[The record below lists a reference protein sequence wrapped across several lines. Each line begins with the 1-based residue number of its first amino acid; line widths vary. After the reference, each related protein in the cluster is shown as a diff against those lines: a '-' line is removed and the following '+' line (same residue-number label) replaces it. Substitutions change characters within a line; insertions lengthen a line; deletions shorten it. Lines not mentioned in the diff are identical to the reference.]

1 MASKYVTSVS
11 KAKFIKT
18 MDFFGTQWA
27 KFLGGLIGS
36 TYGIMKRA
44 FTSAWGIAKSYDAMS
59 VATSRHMGLTYRDSI
74 SYTQTLISR
83 TRDLA
88 AAYGITAEKAAA
100 LQDSVAK
107 ATSRAIILS
116 NTQAE
121 SLVAVSKVLGEQTA
135 SEFQNKV
142 VTNLG
147 GSIAASMNV
156 AQDAYTRAS
165 RMGLSAVEYSN
176 KIAQNLNLV
185 NSLHFRSGVDGLARM
200 TALSERLGFNM
211 QSLSNVAEKFSN
223 LETALPSAASLQALG
238 GSFSVY
244 GADPL
249 SWMYASMGDAEQLT
263 RMVSDLVKGLS
274 TFNAKS
280 GIAELGVASKQY
292 LRAAATQL
300 GMSYEELANIAN
312 RQATEQF
319 ARSRVGNLFDNI
331 TNGDEEFKNYILNKV
346 QWNEKVQKFELT
358 TANGKTI
365 DIEKISQTR
374 EGIEALRQE
383 WKQSTMSDREA
394 FIDAAQRIT
403 SYQERL
409 EGINSMIGAMLAQKL
424 MPFLELAKTFLFNNI
439 QAITSVAAKGISL
452 LTNPSFWVA
461 TGKEIVAL
469 SLGGFASIVQNAVM
483 WLLGPIGK
491 GVQLLGWLLDAIGF
505 ATNTNW
511 AQTLGKWLDGRALGV
526 AMYKGVHSVLDAM
539 APTNEV
545 NAQIRNTASE
555 IASLANAAYE
565 DVNKAWEIASKQS
578 VEGYNATLRTILES
592 KKGERVYTKDAQ
604 LESIDN
610 RLASIAASSESQ
622 LAEQI
627 KANGEIGK
635 ASTSLGTLK
644 VEMPRDDNQSDGSAL
659 AAAISIAG
667 VGVPFYFGKRLIKN
681 KVRSLFASK
690 PSVKASPLPT
700 LTAVPQS
707 QVQIPPTP
715 IQSAPSGFFV
725 DKKSGLIMP
734 QSQVQI
740 PPTPTQSAS
749 SGFFVDKKSGLIMPQ
764 SQVQIP
770 PTPIQSASSGFFVD
784 KKSGL
789 IIPQSQVQIP
799 PTPIQSAPSGFF
811 VDKKSGL
818 IMPNSY
824 QVEQQRARVSS
835 KPFARPSGK
844 SVGQLRT
851 MVKMKAP
858 MARRGVAM
866 LGGLKGIGTGLG
878 LSLGGAAISMGTN
891 ALVEREI
898 INKYG
903 AAHYGGNILGKGLAG
918 AAMGSFFGPMGAA
931 IGGLAGAAMGAI
943 DLYHQKSQ
951 EEQADKQR
959 VSSVA
964 LARLGISQV
973 YTQATEGYVP
983 SSPYAAAFGSPQV
996 EAQATTGSQRYI
1008 SPTSSLSTMSPSRL
1022 ELSDININISG
1033 TIRLEGGNN
1042 SRGLD
1047 INSLM
1052 KDQAFVTQIKDLI
1065 KDSINKGMN
1074 NGRAMK
1080 DASSIGGGLPKQV
1093 YANV

>member
-18 MDFFGTQWA
+18 MDYFGTQWA

-44 FTSAWGIAKSYDAMS
+44 FTSAWGLAKSYDAMS
-59 VATSRHMGLTYRDSI
+59 VATSRHMGLTYRDNI

-107 ATSRAIILS
+107 ATSRAIMLS

-121 SLVAVSKVLGEQTA
+121 SLAAVSKVLGEQIA

-142 VTNLG
+142 VTSLG

-165 RMGLSAVEYSN
+165 RMGLSAVEYST

-263 RMVSDLVKGLS
+263 RMVSDLVKGQS
-274 TFNAKS
+274 TFNTKS

-292 LRAAATQL
+292 LRAAAQQL
-300 GMSYEELANIAN
+300 GMSYDELANIAN

-346 QWNEKVQKFELT
+346 QWNDKVQKFELT

-365 DIEKISQTR
+365 DIEKLSQTS

-409 EGINSMIGAMLAQKL
+409 EGINTMIGAMLAQKL

-439 QAITSVAAKGISL
+439 QAITSVTAKGISL
-452 LTNPSFWVA
+452 LTNPSFWLA
-461 TGKEIVAL
+461 TGKEIVAI

-545 NAQIRNTASE
+545 NEQIRNTASE

-592 KKGERVYTKDAQ
+592 KKGESVYTKDVQ

-659 AAAISIAG
+659 AAAISLAG
-667 VGVPFYFGKRLIKN
+667 IGVPFYFGKRLIKN
-681 KVRSLFASK
+681 NIRSLFAGKS
-690 PSVKASPLPT
+690 SVKASPLP
-700 LTAVPQS
+700 L
-707 QVQIPPTP
+707 
-715 IQSAPSGFFV
+715 
-725 DKKSGLIMP
+725 
-734 QSQVQI
+734 
-740 PPTPTQSAS
+740 
-749 SGFFVDKKSGLIMPQ
+749 
-764 SQVQIP
+764 
-770 PTPIQSASSGFFVD
+770 
-784 KKSGL
+784 
-789 IIPQSQVQIP
+789 
-799 PTPIQSAPSGFF
+799 
-811 VDKKSGL
+811 
-818 IMPNSY
+818 
-824 QVEQQRARVSS
+824 ARH
-835 KPFARPSGK
+835 GGE
-844 SVGQLRT
+844 SVGKLR
-851 MVKMKAP
+851 A
-858 MARRGVAM
+858 MARNGVAK

-878 LSLGGAAISMGTN
+878 LGLGGAAISMGTD
-891 ALVEREI
+891 ALVERDI

-903 AAHYGGNILGKGLAG
+903 AAHYGGSILGKGLAG

-943 DLYHQKSQ
+943 DLYRQKSQ

-1008 SPTSSLSTMSPSRL
+1008 SPTSSLSTMSSNRL

>member
-18 MDFFGTQWA
+18 MDYFGTQWA

-44 FTSAWGIAKSYDAMS
+44 FTSAWGLAKSYDAMS
-59 VATSRHMGLTYRDSI
+59 VATSRHMGLTYRDNI

-107 ATSRAIILS
+107 ATSRAIMLS

-121 SLVAVSKVLGEQTA
+121 SLAAVSKVLGEQIA

-142 VTNLG
+142 VTSLG

-165 RMGLSAVEYSN
+165 RMGLSAVEYST

-263 RMVSDLVKGLS
+263 RMVSDLVKGQS
-274 TFNAKS
+274 TFNTKS

-292 LRAAATQL
+292 LRAAAQQL
-300 GMSYEELANIAN
+300 GMSYDELANIAN

-346 QWNEKVQKFELT
+346 QWNDKVQKFELT

-365 DIEKISQTR
+365 DIEKLSQTS

-511 AQTLGKWLDGRALGV
+511 AQTLGKWLDGRGLGV

-659 AAAISIAG
+659 AAAISLAG
-667 VGVPFYFGKRLIKN
+667 IGVPFYFGKRLIKN
-681 KVRSLFASK
+681 NIRSLFAGKS
-690 PSVKASPLPT
+690 SVKASPLP
-700 LTAVPQS
+700 LARHGGESLGQ
-707 QVQIPPTP
+707 
-715 IQSAPSGFFV
+715 F
-725 DKKSGLIMP
+725 
-734 QSQVQI
+734 
-740 PPTPTQSAS
+740 
-749 SGFFVDKKSGLIMPQ
+749 
-764 SQVQIP
+764 
-770 PTPIQSASSGFFVD
+770 
-784 KKSGL
+784 
-789 IIPQSQVQIP
+789 
-799 PTPIQSAPSGFF
+799 
-811 VDKKSGL
+811 
-818 IMPNSY
+818 
-824 QVEQQRARVSS
+824 RA
-835 KPFARPSGK
+835 
-844 SVGQLRT
+844 
-851 MVKMKAP
+851 
-858 MARRGVAM
+858 MARRGVSM

-878 LSLGGAAISMGTN
+878 LGLGGAAISMGTD
-891 ALVEREI
+891 ALVERDI

-903 AAHYGGNILGKGLAG
+903 AAHYGGSILGKGLAG

-943 DLYHQKSQ
+943 DLYRQKSQ

-996 EAQATTGSQRYI
+996 EAQATTGSKRYI
-1008 SPTSSLSTMSPSRL
+1008 SPTSSLSTMSSNRL

>member
-11 KAKFIKT
+11 KDKFIKT
-18 MDFFGTQWA
+18 MDYFGTQWA
-27 KFLGGLIGS
+27 KFLGGLIDS
-36 TYGIMKRA
+36 SYGIMKRA
-44 FTSAWGIAKSYDAMS
+44 FTSAWGLAKSYDAMS
-59 VATSRHMGLTYRDSI
+59 VATSRHMGLTYRDNI

-107 ATSRAIILS
+107 ATSRAIMLS

-121 SLVAVSKVLGEQTA
+121 SLAAVSKVLGEQIA

-142 VTNLG
+142 VTSLG

-165 RMGLSAVEYSN
+165 RMGLSAVEYST

-185 NSLHFRSGVDGLARM
+185 NSLHFRGGVDGLARM

-244 GADPL
+244 GANPL

-263 RMVSDLVKGLS
+263 RMVSDLVKGQS
-274 TFNAKS
+274 TFNTKS

-292 LRAAATQL
+292 LRAAAQQL

-346 QWNEKVQKFELT
+346 QWNDKVQKFELT

-365 DIEKISQTR
+365 DIEKLSQTS

-409 EGINSMIGAMLAQKL
+409 EGINTMIGAMLAQKL

-545 NAQIRNTASE
+545 NAQILNTASE
-555 IASLANAAYE
+555 IASLANAAYK

-644 VEMPRDDNQSDGSAL
+644 VEMPRDDNQSDGSSL
-659 AAAISIAG
+659 AAAISLAG

-681 KVRSLFASK
+681 NIRSLFSGK
-690 PSVKASPLPT
+690 SSVKASPLP
-700 LTAVPQS
+700 L
-707 QVQIPPTP
+707 
-715 IQSAPSGFFV
+715 
-725 DKKSGLIMP
+725 
-734 QSQVQI
+734 
-740 PPTPTQSAS
+740 
-749 SGFFVDKKSGLIMPQ
+749 
-764 SQVQIP
+764 
-770 PTPIQSASSGFFVD
+770 
-784 KKSGL
+784 
-789 IIPQSQVQIP
+789 
-799 PTPIQSAPSGFF
+799 
-811 VDKKSGL
+811 
-818 IMPNSY
+818 
-824 QVEQQRARVSS
+824 ARH
-835 KPFARPSGK
+835 GGE
-844 SVGQLRT
+844 SVGQFR
-851 MVKMKAP
+851 A
-858 MARRGVAM
+858 MARRGVSM

-878 LSLGGAAISMGTN
+878 LGLGGAAISMETD
-891 ALVEREI
+891 ALVERDI

-903 AAHYGGNILGKGLAG
+903 AAHYGGSILGKGLAG

-943 DLYHQKSQ
+943 DLYRQKSQ

-964 LARLGISQV
+964 LARLGISQI

-1008 SPTSSLSTMSPSRL
+1008 SPTSSLSTMSSNRL

>member
-18 MDFFGTQWA
+18 MDYFGTQWA

-44 FTSAWGIAKSYDAMS
+44 FTSAWGLAKSYDAMS
-59 VATSRHMGLTYRDSI
+59 VATSRHMGLTYRDNI

-107 ATSRAIILS
+107 ATSRAIMLS

-121 SLVAVSKVLGEQTA
+121 SLAAVSKVLGEQIA

-142 VTNLG
+142 VTSLG

-165 RMGLSAVEYSN
+165 RMGLSAVEYST

-223 LETALPSAASLQALG
+223 LEKALPSAASLQALG
-238 GSFSVY
+238 CSFSVY

-263 RMVSDLVKGLS
+263 RMVSDLVKGQS
-274 TFNAKS
+274 TFNTKS

-292 LRAAATQL
+292 LRAAAQQL
-300 GMSYEELANIAN
+300 GMSYDELANIAN

-346 QWNEKVQKFELT
+346 QWNDKVQKFELT

-365 DIEKISQTR
+365 DIEKLSQTS

-545 NAQIRNTASE
+545 NEQIRNTASE
-555 IASLANAAYE
+555 IASLANAAYK

-681 KVRSLFASK
+681 NIRSLFAGKS
-690 PSVKASPLPT
+690 SVKASPLP
-700 LTAVPQS
+700 L
-707 QVQIPPTP
+707 
-715 IQSAPSGFFV
+715 
-725 DKKSGLIMP
+725 
-734 QSQVQI
+734 
-740 PPTPTQSAS
+740 
-749 SGFFVDKKSGLIMPQ
+749 
-764 SQVQIP
+764 
-770 PTPIQSASSGFFVD
+770 
-784 KKSGL
+784 
-789 IIPQSQVQIP
+789 
-799 PTPIQSAPSGFF
+799 
-811 VDKKSGL
+811 
-818 IMPNSY
+818 
-824 QVEQQRARVSS
+824 ARH
-835 KPFARPSGK
+835 GGE
-844 SVGQLRT
+844 SVGKLR
-851 MVKMKAP
+851 A
-858 MARRGVAM
+858 MARNGVAK

-878 LSLGGAAISMGTN
+878 LSLGGAAISMGTD
-891 ALVEREI
+891 ALVERGI

-903 AAHYGGNILGKGLAG
+903 AAHYGGSILGKGLAG

-943 DLYHQKSQ
+943 DLYRQKSQ

-1008 SPTSSLSTMSPSRL
+1008 SPTSSLSTMSSNRL

>member
-18 MDFFGTQWA
+18 MDYFGTQWA

-44 FTSAWGIAKSYDAMS
+44 FTSAWGLAKSYDAMS
-59 VATSRHMGLTYRDSI
+59 VATSRHMGLTYRDNI

-107 ATSRAIILS
+107 ATSRAIMLS

-121 SLVAVSKVLGEQTA
+121 SLAAVSKVLGEQIA

-142 VTNLG
+142 VTSLG

-165 RMGLSAVEYSN
+165 RMGLSAVEYST

-263 RMVSDLVKGLS
+263 RMVSDLVKGQS
-274 TFNAKS
+274 TFNTKS

-292 LRAAATQL
+292 LRAAAQQL
-300 GMSYEELANIAN
+300 GMSYDELANIAN

-346 QWNEKVQKFELT
+346 QWNDKVQKFELT

-365 DIEKISQTR
+365 DIEKLSQTS

-511 AQTLGKWLDGRALGV
+511 AQTLGKWLDGRGLGV

-644 VEMPRDDNQSDGSAL
+644 VEMPREDNQSDGSSL

-667 VGVPFYFGKRLIKN
+667 VAVPFYFGKRLIKN
-681 KVRSLFASK
+681 NIRSLFAGKS
-690 PSVKASPLPT
+690 SVKASPLPT
-700 LTAVPQS
+700 PTAVPQS
-707 QVQIPPTP
+707 QVQIPPIST
-715 IQSAPSGFFV
+715 
-725 DKKSGLIMP
+725 
-734 QSQVQI
+734 
-740 PPTPTQSAS
+740 
-749 SGFFVDKKSGLIMPQ
+749 
-764 SQVQIP
+764 
-770 PTPIQSASSGFFVD
+770 
-784 KKSGL
+784 
-789 IIPQSQVQIP
+789 
-799 PTPIQSAPSGFF
+799 QSAPSGFF

-835 KPFARPSGK
+835 RPFARPG
-844 SVGQLRT
+844 GQLR
-851 MVKMKAP
+851 A
-858 MARRGVAM
+858 MARRGVSM

-878 LSLGGAAISMGTN
+878 LSLGGAAISMGTD
-891 ALVEREI
+891 ALVERGI

-903 AAHYGGNILGKGLAG
+903 AAHYGGSILGKGLAG

-943 DLYHQKSQ
+943 DLYRQKSQ

-1008 SPTSSLSTMSPSRL
+1008 SPTSSLSTMSSNRL

>member
-18 MDFFGTQWA
+18 MDYFGTQWA

-44 FTSAWGIAKSYDAMS
+44 FTSAWGLAKSYDAMS
-59 VATSRHMGLTYRDSI
+59 VATSRHMGLTYRDNI

-107 ATSRAIILS
+107 ATSRAIMLS

-121 SLVAVSKVLGEQTA
+121 SLAAVSKVLGEQIA

-142 VTNLG
+142 VTSLG

-165 RMGLSAVEYSN
+165 RMGLSAVEYST

-263 RMVSDLVKGLS
+263 RMVSDLVKGQS
-274 TFNAKS
+274 TFNTKS

-292 LRAAATQL
+292 LRAAAQQL
-300 GMSYEELANIAN
+300 GMSYDELANIAN

-346 QWNEKVQKFELT
+346 QWNDKVQKFELT

-365 DIEKISQTR
+365 DIEKLSQTS

-439 QAITSVAAKGISL
+439 QAITSVTAKGISL
-452 LTNPSFWVA
+452 LTNPSFWLA
-461 TGKEIVAL
+461 TGKEIVAI

-511 AQTLGKWLDGRALGV
+511 AQTLGKWLDGRGLGV

-545 NAQIRNTASE
+545 NEQIRNTASE

-681 KVRSLFASK
+681 NIRSLFAGKS
-690 PSVKASPLPT
+690 SVKASPLP
-700 LTAVPQS
+700 LARHGGESLGQ
-707 QVQIPPTP
+707 
-715 IQSAPSGFFV
+715 F
-725 DKKSGLIMP
+725 
-734 QSQVQI
+734 
-740 PPTPTQSAS
+740 
-749 SGFFVDKKSGLIMPQ
+749 
-764 SQVQIP
+764 
-770 PTPIQSASSGFFVD
+770 
-784 KKSGL
+784 
-789 IIPQSQVQIP
+789 
-799 PTPIQSAPSGFF
+799 
-811 VDKKSGL
+811 
-818 IMPNSY
+818 
-824 QVEQQRARVSS
+824 RA
-835 KPFARPSGK
+835 
-844 SVGQLRT
+844 
-851 MVKMKAP
+851 
-858 MARRGVAM
+858 MARRGVSM

-878 LSLGGAAISMGTN
+878 LGLGGAAISMGTD
-891 ALVEREI
+891 ALVERGI

-903 AAHYGGNILGKGLAG
+903 AAHYGGSILGKGLAG

-943 DLYHQKSQ
+943 DLYRQKSQ

-964 LARLGISQV
+964 LARLGISQI

-1008 SPTSSLSTMSPSRL
+1008 SPTSSLSTMSSNRL

>member
-11 KAKFIKT
+11 KDKFIKT
-18 MDFFGTQWA
+18 MDYFGTQWA
-27 KFLGGLIGS
+27 KFLGGLIDS
-36 TYGIMKRA
+36 SYGIMKRA
-44 FTSAWGIAKSYDAMS
+44 FTSAWGLAKSYDAMS
-59 VATSRHMGLTYRDSI
+59 VATSRHMGLTYRDNI

-107 ATSRAIILS
+107 ATSRAIMLS

-121 SLVAVSKVLGEQTA
+121 SLAAVSKVLGEQIA

-142 VTNLG
+142 VTSLG

-165 RMGLSAVEYSN
+165 RMGLSAVEYST

-263 RMVSDLVKGLS
+263 RMVSDLVKGQS
-274 TFNAKS
+274 TFNTKS

-292 LRAAATQL
+292 LRAAAQQL
-300 GMSYEELANIAN
+300 GMSYDELANIAN

-346 QWNEKVQKFELT
+346 QWNDKVQKFELT

-365 DIEKISQTR
+365 DIEKLSQTS

-439 QAITSVAAKGISL
+439 QAITSVTAKGISL

-555 IASLANAAYE
+555 IASLANAAYK

-659 AAAISIAG
+659 AAAISLAG

-681 KVRSLFASK
+681 NIRSLFAGKS
-690 PSVKASPLPT
+690 SVKASPLP
-700 LTAVPQS
+700 L
-707 QVQIPPTP
+707 
-715 IQSAPSGFFV
+715 
-725 DKKSGLIMP
+725 
-734 QSQVQI
+734 
-740 PPTPTQSAS
+740 
-749 SGFFVDKKSGLIMPQ
+749 
-764 SQVQIP
+764 
-770 PTPIQSASSGFFVD
+770 
-784 KKSGL
+784 
-789 IIPQSQVQIP
+789 
-799 PTPIQSAPSGFF
+799 
-811 VDKKSGL
+811 
-818 IMPNSY
+818 
-824 QVEQQRARVSS
+824 ARH
-835 KPFARPSGK
+835 GGE
-844 SVGQLRT
+844 SVGQLR
-851 MVKMKAP
+851 A
-858 MARRGVAM
+858 MARNGVAK

-878 LSLGGAAISMGTN
+878 LGLGGAAISMGTD
-891 ALVEREI
+891 ALVERNI

-903 AAHYGGNILGKGLAG
+903 AAHYGGSILGKGLAG

-943 DLYHQKSQ
+943 DLYRQKSQ

-1008 SPTSSLSTMSPSRL
+1008 SPTSSLSTMSPNRL

>member
-18 MDFFGTQWA
+18 MDYFGTQWA

-44 FTSAWGIAKSYDAMS
+44 FTSAWGLAKSYDAMS
-59 VATSRHMGLTYRDSI
+59 VATSRHMGLTYRDNI

-107 ATSRAIILS
+107 ATSRAIMLS

-121 SLVAVSKVLGEQTA
+121 SLAAVSKVLGEQIA

-142 VTNLG
+142 VTSLG

-165 RMGLSAVEYSN
+165 RMGLSAVEYST

-263 RMVSDLVKGLS
+263 RMVSDLVKGQS
-274 TFNAKS
+274 TFNTKS

-292 LRAAATQL
+292 LRAAAQQL
-300 GMSYEELANIAN
+300 GMSYDELANIAN

-346 QWNEKVQKFELT
+346 QWNDKVQKFELT

-365 DIEKISQTR
+365 DIEKLSQTS

-409 EGINSMIGAMLAQKL
+409 EGINTMIGAMLAQKL

-511 AQTLGKWLDGRALGV
+511 AQTLGKWLDGRGLGV

-555 IASLANAAYE
+555 IASLANAAYK

-681 KVRSLFASK
+681 NIRSLFAGKS
-690 PSVKASPLPT
+690 SVKASPLP
-700 LTAVPQS
+700 L
-707 QVQIPPTP
+707 
-715 IQSAPSGFFV
+715 
-725 DKKSGLIMP
+725 
-734 QSQVQI
+734 
-740 PPTPTQSAS
+740 
-749 SGFFVDKKSGLIMPQ
+749 
-764 SQVQIP
+764 
-770 PTPIQSASSGFFVD
+770 
-784 KKSGL
+784 
-789 IIPQSQVQIP
+789 
-799 PTPIQSAPSGFF
+799 
-811 VDKKSGL
+811 
-818 IMPNSY
+818 
-824 QVEQQRARVSS
+824 ARH
-835 KPFARPSGK
+835 GGE
-844 SVGQLRT
+844 SVGKLR
-851 MVKMKAP
+851 A
-858 MARRGVAM
+858 MARNGVAK

-878 LSLGGAAISMGTN
+878 LSLGGAAISMGTD
-891 ALVEREI
+891 ALVERNI

-903 AAHYGGNILGKGLAG
+903 AAHYGGSILGKGLAG

-943 DLYHQKSQ
+943 DLYRQKSQ

-964 LARLGISQV
+964 LARLGISQI

-1008 SPTSSLSTMSPSRL
+1008 SPTSSLSTMSSNRL

>member
-11 KAKFIKT
+11 KDKFIKT
-18 MDFFGTQWA
+18 MDYFGTQWA

-44 FTSAWGIAKSYDAMS
+44 FTSAWGLAKSYDAMS
-59 VATSRHMGLTYRDSI
+59 VATSRHMGLTYRDNI

-107 ATSRAIILS
+107 ATSRAIMLS

-121 SLVAVSKVLGEQTA
+121 SLAAVSKVLGEQIA

-142 VTNLG
+142 VTSLG

-165 RMGLSAVEYSN
+165 RMGLSAVEYST

-263 RMVSDLVKGLS
+263 RMVSDLVKGQS
-274 TFNAKS
+274 TFNTKS

-292 LRAAATQL
+292 LRAAAQQL
-300 GMSYEELANIAN
+300 GMSYDELANIAN

-346 QWNEKVQKFELT
+346 QWNDKVQKFELT

-365 DIEKISQTR
+365 DIEKLSQTS

-409 EGINSMIGAMLAQKL
+409 EGINTMIGAMLAQKL

-439 QAITSVAAKGISL
+439 QAITSVTAKGISL

-555 IASLANAAYE
+555 IASLANAAYK

-610 RLASIAASSESQ
+610 RLASIASSSESQ

-681 KVRSLFASK
+681 NIRSLFAGKS
-690 PSVKASPLPT
+690 SVKASPLP
-700 LTAVPQS
+700 L
-707 QVQIPPTP
+707 
-715 IQSAPSGFFV
+715 
-725 DKKSGLIMP
+725 
-734 QSQVQI
+734 
-740 PPTPTQSAS
+740 
-749 SGFFVDKKSGLIMPQ
+749 
-764 SQVQIP
+764 
-770 PTPIQSASSGFFVD
+770 
-784 KKSGL
+784 
-789 IIPQSQVQIP
+789 
-799 PTPIQSAPSGFF
+799 
-811 VDKKSGL
+811 
-818 IMPNSY
+818 
-824 QVEQQRARVSS
+824 ARH
-835 KPFARPSGK
+835 GGE
-844 SVGQLRT
+844 SVGQLR
-851 MVKMKAP
+851 A
-858 MARRGVAM
+858 MARRGVSM

-878 LSLGGAAISMGTN
+878 LGLGGAAISMGTD
-891 ALVEREI
+891 ALVERDI

-903 AAHYGGNILGKGLAG
+903 AAHYGGSILGKGLAG

-943 DLYHQKSQ
+943 DLYRQKSQ

-1008 SPTSSLSTMSPSRL
+1008 SPTSSLSTMSSNRL

>member
-715 IQSAPSGFFV
+715 IQSA
-725 DKKSGLIMP
+725 
-734 QSQVQI
+734 
-740 PPTPTQSAS
+740 
-749 SGFFVDKKSGLIMPQ
+749 
-764 SQVQIP
+764 
-770 PTPIQSASSGFFVD
+770 SSGFFVD

>member
-18 MDFFGTQWA
+18 MDYFGTQWA

-107 ATSRAIILS
+107 ATSRAIMLS

-121 SLVAVSKVLGEQTA
+121 SLAAVSKVLGEQIA

-142 VTNLG
+142 VTSLG

-263 RMVSDLVKGLS
+263 RMVSDLVKGQS
-274 TFNAKS
+274 TFNTKS

-292 LRAAATQL
+292 LRAAAQQL
-300 GMSYEELANIAN
+300 GMSYDELANIAN

-346 QWNEKVQKFELT
+346 QWNDKVQKFELT

-365 DIEKISQTR
+365 DIEKLSQTS

-511 AQTLGKWLDGRALGV
+511 AQTLGKWLDGRGLGV

-644 VEMPRDDNQSDGSAL
+644 VEMPRDDNQSNGSSL

-667 VGVPFYFGKRLIKN
+667 VAVPFYFGKRLIKN
-681 KVRSLFASK
+681 NIRSLFAGK

-700 LTAVPQS
+700 PTAVPQS
-707 QVQIPPTP
+707 QVQIPPIST
-715 IQSAPSGFFV
+715 
-725 DKKSGLIMP
+725 
-734 QSQVQI
+734 
-740 PPTPTQSAS
+740 
-749 SGFFVDKKSGLIMPQ
+749 
-764 SQVQIP
+764 
-770 PTPIQSASSGFFVD
+770 
-784 KKSGL
+784 
-789 IIPQSQVQIP
+789 
-799 PTPIQSAPSGFF
+799 QSAPSGFF

-835 KPFARPSGK
+835 RPFARPG
-844 SVGQLRT
+844 GQLR
-851 MVKMKAP
+851 A
-858 MARRGVAM
+858 MARRGVSM

-878 LSLGGAAISMGTN
+878 LSLGGAAISMGTD
-891 ALVEREI
+891 ALVERGI

-903 AAHYGGNILGKGLAG
+903 AAHYGGSILGKGLAG

-943 DLYHQKSQ
+943 DLYRQKSQ

-1008 SPTSSLSTMSPSRL
+1008 SPTSSLSSMPPSRL

>member
-18 MDFFGTQWA
+18 MDYFGTQWA

-44 FTSAWGIAKSYDAMS
+44 FTSAWGLAKSYDAMS
-59 VATSRHMGLTYRDSI
+59 VATSRHMGLTYRDNI
-74 SYTQTLISR
+74 SYTQTLILR

-107 ATSRAIILS
+107 ATSRAIMLS

-121 SLVAVSKVLGEQTA
+121 SLAAVSKVLGEQIA

-142 VTNLG
+142 VTSLG

-165 RMGLSAVEYSN
+165 RMGLSAVEYST

-263 RMVSDLVKGLS
+263 RMVSDLVKGQS
-274 TFNAKS
+274 TFNTKS

-292 LRAAATQL
+292 LRAAAQQL
-300 GMSYEELANIAN
+300 GMSYDELANIAN

-346 QWNEKVQKFELT
+346 QWNDKVQKFELT

-365 DIEKISQTR
+365 DIEKLSQTS

-439 QAITSVAAKGISL
+439 QAITSVTAKGISL
-452 LTNPSFWVA
+452 LTNPSFWLA
-461 TGKEIVAL
+461 TGKEIVAI

-511 AQTLGKWLDGRALGV
+511 AQTLGKWLDGRGLGV

-545 NAQIRNTASE
+545 NEQIRNTASE

-610 RLASIAASSESQ
+610 RLASIASSSESQ

-659 AAAISIAG
+659 AAAISLAG
-667 VGVPFYFGKRLIKN
+667 IGVPFYFGKRLIKN
-681 KVRSLFASK
+681 NIRSLFAGKS
-690 PSVKASPLPT
+690 SVKASPLP
-700 LTAVPQS
+700 L
-707 QVQIPPTP
+707 
-715 IQSAPSGFFV
+715 
-725 DKKSGLIMP
+725 
-734 QSQVQI
+734 
-740 PPTPTQSAS
+740 
-749 SGFFVDKKSGLIMPQ
+749 
-764 SQVQIP
+764 
-770 PTPIQSASSGFFVD
+770 
-784 KKSGL
+784 
-789 IIPQSQVQIP
+789 
-799 PTPIQSAPSGFF
+799 
-811 VDKKSGL
+811 
-818 IMPNSY
+818 
-824 QVEQQRARVSS
+824 ARH
-835 KPFARPSGK
+835 GGE
-844 SVGQLRT
+844 SVGKLR
-851 MVKMKAP
+851 A
-858 MARRGVAM
+858 MARNGVAK

-878 LSLGGAAISMGTN
+878 LGLGGTVISMGTD
-891 ALVEREI
+891 ALVERGI

-903 AAHYGGNILGKGLAG
+903 AAHYGGSILGKGLAG

-943 DLYHQKSQ
+943 DLYRQKSQ

-1008 SPTSSLSTMSPSRL
+1008 SPTSSLSTMSSNRL

>member
-18 MDFFGTQWA
+18 MDYFGTQWA

-59 VATSRHMGLTYRDSI
+59 VATSRHMGLTYRDNI

-107 ATSRAIILS
+107 ATSRAIMLS

-121 SLVAVSKVLGEQTA
+121 SLAAVSKVLGEQIA

-142 VTNLG
+142 VTSLG

-165 RMGLSAVEYSN
+165 RMGLSAVEYST

-263 RMVSDLVKGLS
+263 RMVSDLVKGQS
-274 TFNAKS
+274 TFNTKS

-292 LRAAATQL
+292 LRAAAQQL
-300 GMSYEELANIAN
+300 GMSYDELANIAN

-346 QWNEKVQKFELT
+346 QWNDKVQKFELT

-365 DIEKISQTR
+365 DIEKLSQTS

-409 EGINSMIGAMLAQKL
+409 EGINTMIGAMLAQKL

-681 KVRSLFASK
+681 NIRSLFAGKS
-690 PSVKASPLPT
+690 SVKASPLP
-700 LTAVPQS
+700 L
-707 QVQIPPTP
+707 
-715 IQSAPSGFFV
+715 
-725 DKKSGLIMP
+725 
-734 QSQVQI
+734 
-740 PPTPTQSAS
+740 
-749 SGFFVDKKSGLIMPQ
+749 
-764 SQVQIP
+764 
-770 PTPIQSASSGFFVD
+770 
-784 KKSGL
+784 
-789 IIPQSQVQIP
+789 
-799 PTPIQSAPSGFF
+799 
-811 VDKKSGL
+811 
-818 IMPNSY
+818 
-824 QVEQQRARVSS
+824 
-835 KPFARPSGK
+835 ARPGGE
-844 SVGQLRT
+844 SVGKLR
-851 MVKMKAP
+851 A
-858 MARRGVAM
+858 MARNGVAK

-878 LSLGGAAISMGTN
+878 LGLGGTAISMGTD
-891 ALVEREI
+891 ALVERGI

-903 AAHYGGNILGKGLAG
+903 AAHYGGSILGKGLAG

-943 DLYHQKSQ
+943 DLYRQKSQ

-1008 SPTSSLSTMSPSRL
+1008 SPTSSLSTMSSNRL

>member
-18 MDFFGTQWA
+18 MDYFGTQWA

-44 FTSAWGIAKSYDAMS
+44 FTSAWGLAKSYDAMS
-59 VATSRHMGLTYRDSI
+59 VATSRHMGLTYRDNI

-107 ATSRAIILS
+107 ATSRAIMLS

-121 SLVAVSKVLGEQTA
+121 SLAAVSKVLGEQIA

-142 VTNLG
+142 VTSLG

-165 RMGLSAVEYSN
+165 RMGLSAVEYST

-263 RMVSDLVKGLS
+263 RMVSDLVKGQS
-274 TFNAKS
+274 TFNTKS

-292 LRAAATQL
+292 LRAAAQQL
-300 GMSYEELANIAN
+300 GMSYDELANIAN

-346 QWNEKVQKFELT
+346 QWNDKVQKFELT

-365 DIEKISQTR
+365 DIEKLSQTS

-409 EGINSMIGAMLAQKL
+409 EGINTMIGAMLAQKL

-610 RLASIAASSESQ
+610 RLASIASSSESQ

-659 AAAISIAG
+659 AAAISLAG
-667 VGVPFYFGKRLIKN
+667 IGVPFYFGKRLIKN
-681 KVRSLFASK
+681 NIRSLFAGKS
-690 PSVKASPLPT
+690 SVKASSLPL
-700 LTAVPQS
+700 
-707 QVQIPPTP
+707 
-715 IQSAPSGFFV
+715 
-725 DKKSGLIMP
+725 
-734 QSQVQI
+734 
-740 PPTPTQSAS
+740 
-749 SGFFVDKKSGLIMPQ
+749 
-764 SQVQIP
+764 
-770 PTPIQSASSGFFVD
+770 
-784 KKSGL
+784 
-789 IIPQSQVQIP
+789 
-799 PTPIQSAPSGFF
+799 
-811 VDKKSGL
+811 
-818 IMPNSY
+818 
-824 QVEQQRARVSS
+824 ARH
-835 KPFARPSGK
+835 GGD
-844 SVGQLRT
+844 SVGKLR
-851 MVKMKAP
+851 A
-858 MARRGVAM
+858 MARNGVAK

-878 LSLGGAAISMGTN
+878 LGLGGTVISMGTD
-891 ALVEREI
+891 ALVERGI

-903 AAHYGGNILGKGLAG
+903 AAHYGGSILGKGLAG

-943 DLYHQKSQ
+943 DLYRQKSQ

-1008 SPTSSLSTMSPSRL
+1008 SPTSSLSTMSSNRL

>member
-18 MDFFGTQWA
+18 MDYFGTQWA

-44 FTSAWGIAKSYDAMS
+44 FTSAWGLAKSYDAMS
-59 VATSRHMGLTYRDSI
+59 VATSRHMGLTYRDNI

-107 ATSRAIILS
+107 ATSRAIMLS

-121 SLVAVSKVLGEQTA
+121 SLAAVSKVLGEQIA

-142 VTNLG
+142 VTSLG

-165 RMGLSAVEYSN
+165 RMGLSAVEYST

-263 RMVSDLVKGLS
+263 RMVSDLVKGQS
-274 TFNAKS
+274 TFNTKS

-292 LRAAATQL
+292 LRAAAQQL
-300 GMSYEELANIAN
+300 GMSYDELANIAN

-346 QWNEKVQKFELT
+346 QWNDKVQKFELT

-365 DIEKISQTR
+365 DIEKLSQTS

-409 EGINSMIGAMLAQKL
+409 EGINTMIGAMLAQKL

-439 QAITSVAAKGISL
+439 QAITSVTAKGISL
-452 LTNPSFWVA
+452 LTNPSFWLA
-461 TGKEIVAL
+461 TGKEIVAI

-511 AQTLGKWLDGRALGV
+511 AQTLGKWLDGRGLGV

-545 NAQIRNTASE
+545 NEQIRNTASE
-555 IASLANAAYE
+555 IASLANAAYK

-659 AAAISIAG
+659 AAAISLAG
-667 VGVPFYFGKRLIKN
+667 IGVPFYFGKRLIKN
-681 KVRSLFASK
+681 NIRSLFAGKS
-690 PSVKASPLPT
+690 SVKASPLP
-700 LTAVPQS
+700 L
-707 QVQIPPTP
+707 
-715 IQSAPSGFFV
+715 
-725 DKKSGLIMP
+725 
-734 QSQVQI
+734 
-740 PPTPTQSAS
+740 
-749 SGFFVDKKSGLIMPQ
+749 
-764 SQVQIP
+764 
-770 PTPIQSASSGFFVD
+770 
-784 KKSGL
+784 
-789 IIPQSQVQIP
+789 
-799 PTPIQSAPSGFF
+799 
-811 VDKKSGL
+811 
-818 IMPNSY
+818 
-824 QVEQQRARVSS
+824 ARH
-835 KPFARPSGK
+835 GGE
-844 SVGQLRT
+844 SVGKLR
-851 MVKMKAP
+851 A
-858 MARRGVAM
+858 MARNGVAK

-878 LSLGGAAISMGTN
+878 LSLGGAAISMGTD
-891 ALVEREI
+891 ALVERGI

-903 AAHYGGNILGKGLAG
+903 AAHYGGSILGKGLAG

-943 DLYHQKSQ
+943 DLYRQKSQ

-1008 SPTSSLSTMSPSRL
+1008 SPTSSLSTMSSNRL

>member
-18 MDFFGTQWA
+18 MDYFGTQWA

-44 FTSAWGIAKSYDAMS
+44 FTSAWGLAKSYDAMS
-59 VATSRHMGLTYRDSI
+59 VATSRHMGLTYRDNI

-107 ATSRAIILS
+107 ATSRAIMLS

-121 SLVAVSKVLGEQTA
+121 SLAAVSKVLGEQIA

-142 VTNLG
+142 VTSLG

-165 RMGLSAVEYSN
+165 RMGLSAVEYST

-185 NSLHFRSGVDGLARM
+185 NSLHFRNGVDGLARM

-263 RMVSDLVKGLS
+263 RMVSDLVKGQS
-274 TFNAKS
+274 TFNTKS

-292 LRAAATQL
+292 LRAAAQQL
-300 GMSYEELANIAN
+300 GMSYDELANIAN

-346 QWNEKVQKFELT
+346 QWNDKVQKFELT

-365 DIEKISQTR
+365 DIEKLSQTS

-409 EGINSMIGAMLAQKL
+409 EGINTMIGAMLAQKL

-439 QAITSVAAKGISL
+439 QAITSVTAKGISL
-452 LTNPSFWVA
+452 LTNPSFWLA
-461 TGKEIVAL
+461 TGKEIVAI

-555 IASLANAAYE
+555 IASLANAAYK

-659 AAAISIAG
+659 AAAISLAG
-667 VGVPFYFGKRLIKN
+667 IGVPFYFGKRLIKN
-681 KVRSLFASK
+681 NIRSLFAGKS
-690 PSVKASPLPT
+690 SVKASPLP
-700 LTAVPQS
+700 LARHGGESLGQ
-707 QVQIPPTP
+707 
-715 IQSAPSGFFV
+715 F
-725 DKKSGLIMP
+725 
-734 QSQVQI
+734 
-740 PPTPTQSAS
+740 
-749 SGFFVDKKSGLIMPQ
+749 
-764 SQVQIP
+764 
-770 PTPIQSASSGFFVD
+770 
-784 KKSGL
+784 
-789 IIPQSQVQIP
+789 
-799 PTPIQSAPSGFF
+799 
-811 VDKKSGL
+811 
-818 IMPNSY
+818 
-824 QVEQQRARVSS
+824 RA
-835 KPFARPSGK
+835 
-844 SVGQLRT
+844 
-851 MVKMKAP
+851 
-858 MARRGVAM
+858 MARRGVSM

-878 LSLGGAAISMGTN
+878 LGLGGAAISMGTD
-891 ALVEREI
+891 ALVERDI

-903 AAHYGGNILGKGLAG
+903 AAHYGGSILGKGLAG

-943 DLYHQKSQ
+943 DLYRQKSQ

-1008 SPTSSLSTMSPSRL
+1008 SPTSSLSTMSSNRL

>member
-11 KAKFIKT
+11 KDKFIKT
-18 MDFFGTQWA
+18 MDYFGTQWA
-27 KFLGGLIGS
+27 KFLGGLIDS
-36 TYGIMKRA
+36 SYGIMKRA
-44 FTSAWGIAKSYDAMS
+44 FTSAWGLAKSYDAMS
-59 VATSRHMGLTYRDSI
+59 VATSRHMGLTYRDNI

-107 ATSRAIILS
+107 ATSRAIMLS

-121 SLVAVSKVLGEQTA
+121 SLAAVSKVLGEQIA

-142 VTNLG
+142 VTSLG

-165 RMGLSAVEYSN
+165 RMGLSAVEYST

-263 RMVSDLVKGLS
+263 RMVSDLVKGQS
-274 TFNAKS
+274 TFNTKS

-292 LRAAATQL
+292 LRAAAQQL
-300 GMSYEELANIAN
+300 GMSYDELANIAN

-346 QWNEKVQKFELT
+346 QWNDKVQKFELT

-365 DIEKISQTR
+365 DIEKLSQTS

-409 EGINSMIGAMLAQKL
+409 EGINTMIGAMLAQKL

-439 QAITSVAAKGISL
+439 QAITSVTAKGISL

-461 TGKEIVAL
+461 TGKEIVAI

-545 NAQIRNTASE
+545 NEQIRNTASE
-555 IASLANAAYE
+555 IASLANAAYK

-610 RLASIAASSESQ
+610 RLASIASSSESQ

-681 KVRSLFASK
+681 NIRSLFAGKS
-690 PSVKASPLPT
+690 SVKASPLP
-700 LTAVPQS
+700 L
-707 QVQIPPTP
+707 
-715 IQSAPSGFFV
+715 
-725 DKKSGLIMP
+725 
-734 QSQVQI
+734 
-740 PPTPTQSAS
+740 
-749 SGFFVDKKSGLIMPQ
+749 
-764 SQVQIP
+764 
-770 PTPIQSASSGFFVD
+770 
-784 KKSGL
+784 
-789 IIPQSQVQIP
+789 
-799 PTPIQSAPSGFF
+799 
-811 VDKKSGL
+811 
-818 IMPNSY
+818 
-824 QVEQQRARVSS
+824 ARH
-835 KPFARPSGK
+835 GGE
-844 SVGQLRT
+844 SVGQFR
-851 MVKMKAP
+851 A
-858 MARRGVAM
+858 MARRGVSM

-878 LSLGGAAISMGTN
+878 LGLGGAAISMGTD
-891 ALVEREI
+891 ALVERDI

-903 AAHYGGNILGKGLAG
+903 AAHYGGSILGKGLAG

-943 DLYHQKSQ
+943 DLYRQKSQ

-1008 SPTSSLSTMSPSRL
+1008 SPTSSLSTMSSNRL

>member
-18 MDFFGTQWA
+18 MDYFGTQWA

-44 FTSAWGIAKSYDAMS
+44 FTSAWGLAKSYDAMS
-59 VATSRHMGLTYRDSI
+59 VATSRHMGLTYRDNI

-107 ATSRAIILS
+107 ATSRAIMLS

-121 SLVAVSKVLGEQTA
+121 SLAAVSKVLGEQIA

-142 VTNLG
+142 VTSLG

-165 RMGLSAVEYSN
+165 RMGLSAVEYST

-263 RMVSDLVKGLS
+263 RMVSDLVKGQS
-274 TFNAKS
+274 TFNTKS

-292 LRAAATQL
+292 LRAAAQQL
-300 GMSYEELANIAN
+300 GMSYDELANIAN

-346 QWNEKVQKFELT
+346 QWNDKVQKFELT

-365 DIEKISQTR
+365 DIEKLSQTS

-439 QAITSVAAKGISL
+439 QAITSVTAKGISL
-452 LTNPSFWVA
+452 LTNPSFWLA
-461 TGKEIVAL
+461 TGKEIVAI

-659 AAAISIAG
+659 AAAISLAG
-667 VGVPFYFGKRLIKN
+667 IGVPFYFGKRLIKN
-681 KVRSLFASK
+681 NIRSLFAGKS
-690 PSVKASPLPT
+690 SVKASPLP
-700 LTAVPQS
+700 L
-707 QVQIPPTP
+707 
-715 IQSAPSGFFV
+715 
-725 DKKSGLIMP
+725 
-734 QSQVQI
+734 
-740 PPTPTQSAS
+740 
-749 SGFFVDKKSGLIMPQ
+749 
-764 SQVQIP
+764 
-770 PTPIQSASSGFFVD
+770 
-784 KKSGL
+784 
-789 IIPQSQVQIP
+789 
-799 PTPIQSAPSGFF
+799 
-811 VDKKSGL
+811 
-818 IMPNSY
+818 
-824 QVEQQRARVSS
+824 ARH
-835 KPFARPSGK
+835 GGE
-844 SVGQLRT
+844 SVGKLR
-851 MVKMKAP
+851 A
-858 MARRGVAM
+858 MARNGVAK

-878 LSLGGAAISMGTN
+878 LGLGGTAISMGTD
-891 ALVEREI
+891 ALVERGI

-903 AAHYGGNILGKGLAG
+903 AAHYGGSILGKGLAG

-943 DLYHQKSQ
+943 DLYRQKSQ

-1008 SPTSSLSTMSPSRL
+1008 SPTSSLSTMSSNRL

>member
-18 MDFFGTQWA
+18 MDYFGTQWA

-44 FTSAWGIAKSYDAMS
+44 FTSAWGLAKSYDAMS
-59 VATSRHMGLTYRDSI
+59 VATSRHMGLTYRDNI

-107 ATSRAIILS
+107 ATSRAIMLS

-121 SLVAVSKVLGEQTA
+121 SLAAVSKVLGEQIA

-142 VTNLG
+142 VTSLG

-165 RMGLSAVEYSN
+165 RMGLSAVEYST

-263 RMVSDLVKGLS
+263 RMVSDLVKGQS
-274 TFNAKS
+274 TFNTKS

-292 LRAAATQL
+292 LRAAAQQL
-300 GMSYEELANIAN
+300 GMSYDELANIAN

-346 QWNEKVQKFELT
+346 QWNDKVQKFELT

-365 DIEKISQTR
+365 DIEKLSQTS

-409 EGINSMIGAMLAQKL
+409 EGINTMIGAMLAQKL

-545 NAQIRNTASE
+545 NEQIRNTASE
-555 IASLANAAYE
+555 IASLANAAYK

-681 KVRSLFASK
+681 NIRSLFAGKS
-690 PSVKASPLPT
+690 SVKASPLP
-700 LTAVPQS
+700 L
-707 QVQIPPTP
+707 
-715 IQSAPSGFFV
+715 
-725 DKKSGLIMP
+725 
-734 QSQVQI
+734 
-740 PPTPTQSAS
+740 
-749 SGFFVDKKSGLIMPQ
+749 
-764 SQVQIP
+764 
-770 PTPIQSASSGFFVD
+770 
-784 KKSGL
+784 
-789 IIPQSQVQIP
+789 
-799 PTPIQSAPSGFF
+799 
-811 VDKKSGL
+811 
-818 IMPNSY
+818 
-824 QVEQQRARVSS
+824 ARH
-835 KPFARPSGK
+835 GGE
-844 SVGQLRT
+844 SVGKLR
-851 MVKMKAP
+851 A
-858 MARRGVAM
+858 MARNGVAK

-878 LSLGGAAISMGTN
+878 LSLGGAAISMGTD
-891 ALVEREI
+891 ALVERGI

-903 AAHYGGNILGKGLAG
+903 AAHYGGSILGKGLAG

-943 DLYHQKSQ
+943 DLYRQKSQ

-1008 SPTSSLSTMSPSRL
+1008 SPTSSLSTMSSNRL

>member
-18 MDFFGTQWA
+18 MDYFGTQWA

-44 FTSAWGIAKSYDAMS
+44 FTSAWGLAKSYDAMS
-59 VATSRHMGLTYRDSI
+59 VATSRHMGLTYRDNI

-107 ATSRAIILS
+107 ATSRAIMLS

-121 SLVAVSKVLGEQTA
+121 SLAAVSKVLGEQIA

-142 VTNLG
+142 VTSLG

-165 RMGLSAVEYSN
+165 RMGLSAVEYST

-263 RMVSDLVKGLS
+263 RMVSDLVKGQS
-274 TFNAKS
+274 TFNTKS

-292 LRAAATQL
+292 LRAAAQQL
-300 GMSYEELANIAN
+300 GMSYDELANIAN

-346 QWNEKVQKFELT
+346 QWNDKVQKFELT

-365 DIEKISQTR
+365 DIEKLSQTS

-439 QAITSVAAKGISL
+439 QAITSVTAKGISL
-452 LTNPSFWVA
+452 LTNPSFWLA
-461 TGKEIVAL
+461 TGKEIVAI

-545 NAQIRNTASE
+545 NEQIRNTASE

-659 AAAISIAG
+659 AAAISLAG
-667 VGVPFYFGKRLIKN
+667 IGVPFYFGKRLIKN
-681 KVRSLFASK
+681 NIRSLFAGKS
-690 PSVKASPLPT
+690 SVKASPLP
-700 LTAVPQS
+700 L
-707 QVQIPPTP
+707 
-715 IQSAPSGFFV
+715 
-725 DKKSGLIMP
+725 
-734 QSQVQI
+734 
-740 PPTPTQSAS
+740 
-749 SGFFVDKKSGLIMPQ
+749 
-764 SQVQIP
+764 
-770 PTPIQSASSGFFVD
+770 
-784 KKSGL
+784 
-789 IIPQSQVQIP
+789 
-799 PTPIQSAPSGFF
+799 
-811 VDKKSGL
+811 
-818 IMPNSY
+818 
-824 QVEQQRARVSS
+824 
-835 KPFARPSGK
+835 ARPGGE
-844 SVGQLRT
+844 SVGKLR
-851 MVKMKAP
+851 A
-858 MARRGVAM
+858 MARNGVAK

-878 LSLGGAAISMGTN
+878 LGLGGAAISMGTD
-891 ALVEREI
+891 ALVERGI

-903 AAHYGGNILGKGLAG
+903 AAHYGGSILGKGLAG

-943 DLYHQKSQ
+943 DLYRQKSQ

-1008 SPTSSLSTMSPSRL
+1008 SPTSSLSTMSSNRL

>member
-18 MDFFGTQWA
+18 MDYFGTQWA

-44 FTSAWGIAKSYDAMS
+44 FTSAWGLAKSYDAMS
-59 VATSRHMGLTYRDSI
+59 VATSRHMGLTYRDNI

-107 ATSRAIILS
+107 ATSRAIMLS

-121 SLVAVSKVLGEQTA
+121 SLAAVSKVLGEQIA

-142 VTNLG
+142 VTSLG

-165 RMGLSAVEYSN
+165 RMGLSAVEYST
-176 KIAQNLNLV
+176 KIAQNSNLV
-185 NSLHFRSGVDGLARM
+185 HSLHFRSGVDGLARM

-263 RMVSDLVKGLS
+263 RMVSDLVKGQS
-274 TFNAKS
+274 TFNTKS

-292 LRAAATQL
+292 LRAAAQQL
-300 GMSYEELANIAN
+300 GMSYDELANIAN

-346 QWNEKVQKFELT
+346 QWNDKVQKFELT
-358 TANGKTI
+358 TAKGKTI
-365 DIEKISQTR
+365 DIEKLSQTS

-409 EGINSMIGAMLAQKL
+409 EGINTMIGAMLAQKL

-545 NAQIRNTASE
+545 NEQIRNTASE
-555 IASLANAAYE
+555 IASLANAAYK

-644 VEMPRDDNQSDGSAL
+644 VEMPRDERQGDGSSL

-667 VGVPFYFGKRLIKN
+667 VAVPFYFGKRLIKN
-681 KVRSLFASK
+681 NIRSLFAGKS
-690 PSVKASPLPT
+690 SVKASPLP
-700 LTAVPQS
+700 L
-707 QVQIPPTP
+707 
-715 IQSAPSGFFV
+715 
-725 DKKSGLIMP
+725 
-734 QSQVQI
+734 
-740 PPTPTQSAS
+740 
-749 SGFFVDKKSGLIMPQ
+749 
-764 SQVQIP
+764 
-770 PTPIQSASSGFFVD
+770 
-784 KKSGL
+784 
-789 IIPQSQVQIP
+789 
-799 PTPIQSAPSGFF
+799 
-811 VDKKSGL
+811 
-818 IMPNSY
+818 
-824 QVEQQRARVSS
+824 ARH
-835 KPFARPSGK
+835 GGE
-844 SVGQLRT
+844 SVGKLR
-851 MVKMKAP
+851 A
-858 MARRGVAM
+858 MARNGVAK

-878 LSLGGAAISMGTN
+878 LGLGGTAISMGTD
-891 ALVEREI
+891 ALVERGI

-903 AAHYGGNILGKGLAG
+903 AAHYGGSILGKGLAG

-943 DLYHQKSQ
+943 DLYRQKSQ

-1008 SPTSSLSTMSPSRL
+1008 SPTSSLSTMSSNRL

>member
-18 MDFFGTQWA
+18 MDYFGTQWA

-44 FTSAWGIAKSYDAMS
+44 FTSAWGLAKSYDAMS
-59 VATSRHMGLTYRDSI
+59 VATSRHMGLTYRDNI

-107 ATSRAIILS
+107 ATSRAIMLS

-121 SLVAVSKVLGEQTA
+121 SLAAVSKVLGEQIA

-142 VTNLG
+142 VTSLG

-165 RMGLSAVEYSN
+165 RMGLSAVEYST

-211 QSLSNVAEKFSN
+211 QSLSNVAENFSN
-223 LETALPSAASLQALG
+223 LEPALPSAASLQALG

-263 RMVSDLVKGLS
+263 RMVSDLVKGQS
-274 TFNAKS
+274 TFNTKS

-292 LRAAATQL
+292 LRAAAQQL
-300 GMSYEELANIAN
+300 GMSYDELANIAN

-346 QWNEKVQKFELT
+346 QWNDKVQKFELT

-365 DIEKISQTR
+365 DIEKLSQTS

-439 QAITSVAAKGISL
+439 QAITSVTAKGISL
-452 LTNPSFWVA
+452 LTNPSFWLA
-461 TGKEIVAL
+461 TGKEIVAI

-511 AQTLGKWLDGRALGV
+511 AQTLGKWLDGRGLGV

-681 KVRSLFASK
+681 NIRSLFAGKS
-690 PSVKASPLPT
+690 SVKASPLP
-700 LTAVPQS
+700 L
-707 QVQIPPTP
+707 
-715 IQSAPSGFFV
+715 
-725 DKKSGLIMP
+725 
-734 QSQVQI
+734 
-740 PPTPTQSAS
+740 
-749 SGFFVDKKSGLIMPQ
+749 
-764 SQVQIP
+764 
-770 PTPIQSASSGFFVD
+770 
-784 KKSGL
+784 
-789 IIPQSQVQIP
+789 
-799 PTPIQSAPSGFF
+799 
-811 VDKKSGL
+811 
-818 IMPNSY
+818 
-824 QVEQQRARVSS
+824 
-835 KPFARPSGK
+835 ARPGGE
-844 SVGQLRT
+844 SVGKLR
-851 MVKMKAP
+851 A
-858 MARRGVAM
+858 MARNGVAK

-878 LSLGGAAISMGTN
+878 LGLGGAAISMGTD

-903 AAHYGGNILGKGLAG
+903 AAHYGGSILGKGLAG

-943 DLYHQKSQ
+943 DLYRQKSQ

-973 YTQATEGYVP
+973 YTQSTEGYVP

-1008 SPTSSLSTMSPSRL
+1008 SPTSSLSTMSSNRL

>member
-11 KAKFIKT
+11 KDKFIKT
-18 MDFFGTQWA
+18 MDYFGTQWA
-27 KFLGGLIGS
+27 KFLGGLINS
-36 TYGIMKRA
+36 SYGIMKRA
-44 FTSAWGIAKSYDAMS
+44 FTSAWGLAKSYDAMS
-59 VATSRHMGLTYRDSI
+59 VATSRHMGLTYRDNI

-107 ATSRAIILS
+107 ATSRAIMLS

-121 SLVAVSKVLGEQTA
+121 SLAAVSKVLGEQIA

-142 VTNLG
+142 VTSLG

-165 RMGLSAVEYSN
+165 RMGLSAVEYST

-263 RMVSDLVKGLS
+263 RMVSDLVKGQS
-274 TFNAKS
+274 TFNTKS

-292 LRAAATQL
+292 LRAAAQQL

-346 QWNEKVQKFELT
+346 QWNDKVQKFELT

-365 DIEKISQTR
+365 DIEKLSQTS

-409 EGINSMIGAMLAQKL
+409 EGINTMIGAMLAQKL

-452 LTNPSFWVA
+452 LTNPSFWLA

-545 NAQIRNTASE
+545 NEQIRNTASE
-555 IASLANAAYE
+555 IASLANAAYK

-610 RLASIAASSESQ
+610 RLASIASSSESQ

-681 KVRSLFASK
+681 NIRSLFAGKS
-690 PSVKASPLPT
+690 SVKASPLP
-700 LTAVPQS
+700 L
-707 QVQIPPTP
+707 
-715 IQSAPSGFFV
+715 
-725 DKKSGLIMP
+725 
-734 QSQVQI
+734 
-740 PPTPTQSAS
+740 
-749 SGFFVDKKSGLIMPQ
+749 
-764 SQVQIP
+764 
-770 PTPIQSASSGFFVD
+770 
-784 KKSGL
+784 
-789 IIPQSQVQIP
+789 
-799 PTPIQSAPSGFF
+799 
-811 VDKKSGL
+811 
-818 IMPNSY
+818 
-824 QVEQQRARVSS
+824 ARH
-835 KPFARPSGK
+835 GGE
-844 SVGQLRT
+844 SVGQFR
-851 MVKMKAP
+851 A
-858 MARRGVAM
+858 MARRGVSM

-878 LSLGGAAISMGTN
+878 LGLGGAAISMGTD
-891 ALVEREI
+891 ALVERDI

-903 AAHYGGNILGKGLAG
+903 AAHYGGSILGKGLAG

-943 DLYHQKSQ
+943 DLYRQKSQ

-1008 SPTSSLSTMSPSRL
+1008 SPTSSLSTMSSNRL

>member
-18 MDFFGTQWA
+18 MDYFGTQWA

-44 FTSAWGIAKSYDAMS
+44 FTSAWGLAKSYDAMS
-59 VATSRHMGLTYRDSI
+59 VATSRHMGLTYRDNI

-107 ATSRAIILS
+107 ATSRAIMLS

-121 SLVAVSKVLGEQTA
+121 SLAAVSKVLGEQIA

-142 VTNLG
+142 VTSLG

-165 RMGLSAVEYSN
+165 RMGLSAVEYST

-263 RMVSDLVKGLS
+263 RMVSDLVKGQS
-274 TFNAKS
+274 TFNTKS

-292 LRAAATQL
+292 LRAAAQQL
-300 GMSYEELANIAN
+300 GMSYDELANIAN

-365 DIEKISQTR
+365 DIEKLSQTS

-409 EGINSMIGAMLAQKL
+409 EGINTMIGAMLAQKL

-439 QAITSVAAKGISL
+439 QAITSVTAKGISL
-452 LTNPSFWVA
+452 LTNPSFWLA
-461 TGKEIVAL
+461 TGKEIVAI

-610 RLASIAASSESQ
+610 RLASIASSSESQ

-659 AAAISIAG
+659 AAAISLAG
-667 VGVPFYFGKRLIKN
+667 IGVPFYFGKRLIKN
-681 KVRSLFASK
+681 NIRSLFAGKS
-690 PSVKASPLPT
+690 SVKASPLP
-700 LTAVPQS
+700 LARHGGESLGQ
-707 QVQIPPTP
+707 
-715 IQSAPSGFFV
+715 F
-725 DKKSGLIMP
+725 
-734 QSQVQI
+734 
-740 PPTPTQSAS
+740 
-749 SGFFVDKKSGLIMPQ
+749 
-764 SQVQIP
+764 
-770 PTPIQSASSGFFVD
+770 
-784 KKSGL
+784 
-789 IIPQSQVQIP
+789 
-799 PTPIQSAPSGFF
+799 
-811 VDKKSGL
+811 
-818 IMPNSY
+818 
-824 QVEQQRARVSS
+824 RA
-835 KPFARPSGK
+835 
-844 SVGQLRT
+844 
-851 MVKMKAP
+851 
-858 MARRGVAM
+858 MARRGVSM

-878 LSLGGAAISMGTN
+878 LGLGGAAISMGTD
-891 ALVEREI
+891 ALVERDI

-903 AAHYGGNILGKGLAG
+903 AAHYGGSILGKGLAG

-943 DLYHQKSQ
+943 DLYRQKSQ

-996 EAQATTGSQRYI
+996 EAQATTGSKRYI
-1008 SPTSSLSTMSPSRL
+1008 SPTSSLSTMSSNRL

>member
-18 MDFFGTQWA
+18 MDYFGTQWA
-27 KFLGGLIGS
+27 KFLGGLIDS
-36 TYGIMKRA
+36 SYGIMKRA
-44 FTSAWGIAKSYDAMS
+44 FTSAWGLAKSYDAMS
-59 VATSRHMGLTYRDSI
+59 VATSRHMGLTYRDNI

-107 ATSRAIILS
+107 ATSRAIMLS

-121 SLVAVSKVLGEQTA
+121 SLAAVSKVLGEQIA

-142 VTNLG
+142 VTSLG

-165 RMGLSAVEYSN
+165 RMGLSAVEYST

-263 RMVSDLVKGLS
+263 RMVSDLVKGQS
-274 TFNAKS
+274 TFNTKS

-292 LRAAATQL
+292 LRAAAQQL
-300 GMSYEELANIAN
+300 GMSYDELANIAN

-346 QWNEKVQKFELT
+346 QWNDKVQKFELT

-365 DIEKISQTR
+365 DIEKLSQTS

-439 QAITSVAAKGISL
+439 QAITSVTAKGISL
-452 LTNPSFWVA
+452 LTNPSFWLA
-461 TGKEIVAL
+461 TGKEIVAI

-511 AQTLGKWLDGRALGV
+511 AQTLGKWLDGRGLGV

-545 NAQIRNTASE
+545 NEQIRNTASE

-610 RLASIAASSESQ
+610 RLASIASSSESQ

-659 AAAISIAG
+659 AAAISLAG
-667 VGVPFYFGKRLIKN
+667 IGVPFYFGKRLIKN
-681 KVRSLFASK
+681 NIRSLFAGKS
-690 PSVKASPLPT
+690 SVKASPLP
-700 LTAVPQS
+700 LARHGGESLGQ
-707 QVQIPPTP
+707 
-715 IQSAPSGFFV
+715 F
-725 DKKSGLIMP
+725 
-734 QSQVQI
+734 
-740 PPTPTQSAS
+740 
-749 SGFFVDKKSGLIMPQ
+749 
-764 SQVQIP
+764 
-770 PTPIQSASSGFFVD
+770 
-784 KKSGL
+784 
-789 IIPQSQVQIP
+789 
-799 PTPIQSAPSGFF
+799 
-811 VDKKSGL
+811 
-818 IMPNSY
+818 
-824 QVEQQRARVSS
+824 RA
-835 KPFARPSGK
+835 
-844 SVGQLRT
+844 
-851 MVKMKAP
+851 
-858 MARRGVAM
+858 MARRGVSM

-878 LSLGGAAISMGTN
+878 LGLGGAAISMGTD
-891 ALVEREI
+891 ALVERDI

-903 AAHYGGNILGKGLAG
+903 AAHYGGSILGKGLAG

-943 DLYHQKSQ
+943 DLYRQKSQ

-964 LARLGISQV
+964 LARLGISQI

-996 EAQATTGSQRYI
+996 EAQATTGSKRYI
-1008 SPTSSLSTMSPSRL
+1008 SPTSSLSTMSSNRL

>member
-18 MDFFGTQWA
+18 MDYFGTQWA

-59 VATSRHMGLTYRDSI
+59 VATSRHMGLTYRDNI

-142 VTNLG
+142 VRSLG

-365 DIEKISQTR
+365 DIEKLSQTS

-545 NAQIRNTASE
+545 NEQIRNTASE

-644 VEMPRDDNQSDGSAL
+644 VEMPRDDSQSDGSSL

-667 VGVPFYFGKRLIKN
+667 VAVPFYFGKRLIKN

-715 IQSAPSGFFV
+715 IQSA
-725 DKKSGLIMP
+725 
-734 QSQVQI
+734 
-740 PPTPTQSAS
+740 S

-770 PTPIQSASSGFFVD
+770 PTPIQSA
-784 KKSGL
+784 
-789 IIPQSQVQIP
+789 PR
-799 PTPIQSAPSGFF
+799 GFF

-851 MVKMKAP
+851 MVKMRAP

-878 LSLGGAAISMGTN
+878 LSLGGAAISMGTD
-891 ALVEREI
+891 ALVKREI

-943 DLYHQKSQ
+943 DLYRQKSQ

-1008 SPTSSLSTMSPSRL
+1008 SPTSSLSTMSSNRL

>member
-18 MDFFGTQWA
+18 MDYFGTQWA

-44 FTSAWGIAKSYDAMS
+44 FTSAWGLAKSYDAMS

-107 ATSRAIILS
+107 ATSRAIMLS

-121 SLVAVSKVLGEQTA
+121 SLAAVSKVLGEQIA

-142 VTNLG
+142 VTSLG

-165 RMGLSAVEYSN
+165 RMGLSAVEYST

-263 RMVSDLVKGLS
+263 RMVSDLVKGQS
-274 TFNAKS
+274 TFNTKS

-292 LRAAATQL
+292 LRAAAQQL
-300 GMSYEELANIAN
+300 GMSYDELANIAN

-346 QWNEKVQKFELT
+346 QWNDKVQKFELT

-374 EGIEALRQE
+374 EGIETLRQE

-491 GVQLLGWLLDAIGF
+491 GVQLLGWLLDAVGF

-511 AQTLGKWLDGRALGV
+511 AQTLGKWLDGRGLGV

-555 IASLANAAYE
+555 IASLANAAYK

-644 VEMPRDDNQSDGSAL
+644 VEMPRDERQGNGSSL

-681 KVRSLFASK
+681 NIRSLFAGKS
-690 PSVKASPLPT
+690 SVKASPLP
-700 LTAVPQS
+700 L
-707 QVQIPPTP
+707 
-715 IQSAPSGFFV
+715 
-725 DKKSGLIMP
+725 
-734 QSQVQI
+734 
-740 PPTPTQSAS
+740 
-749 SGFFVDKKSGLIMPQ
+749 
-764 SQVQIP
+764 
-770 PTPIQSASSGFFVD
+770 
-784 KKSGL
+784 
-789 IIPQSQVQIP
+789 
-799 PTPIQSAPSGFF
+799 
-811 VDKKSGL
+811 
-818 IMPNSY
+818 
-824 QVEQQRARVSS
+824 
-835 KPFARPSGK
+835 ARPGGE
-844 SVGQLRT
+844 SVGKLR
-851 MVKMKAP
+851 A
-858 MARRGVAM
+858 MARNGVAK

-943 DLYHQKSQ
+943 DLYRQKSQ

>member
-11 KAKFIKT
+11 KDKFIKT
-18 MDFFGTQWA
+18 MDYFGTQWA

-59 VATSRHMGLTYRDSI
+59 VATSRHMGLTYRDNI

-107 ATSRAIILS
+107 ATSRAIMLS

-121 SLVAVSKVLGEQTA
+121 SLAAVSKVLGEQIA

-142 VTNLG
+142 VTSLG

-165 RMGLSAVEYSN
+165 RMGLSAVEYST

-263 RMVSDLVKGLS
+263 RMVSDLVKGQS
-274 TFNAKS
+274 TFNTKS

-292 LRAAATQL
+292 LRAAAQQL
-300 GMSYEELANIAN
+300 GMSYDELANIAN

-346 QWNEKVQKFELT
+346 QWNDKVQKFELT

-365 DIEKISQTR
+365 DIEKLSQTS

-439 QAITSVAAKGISL
+439 QAITSVTAKGISL

-555 IASLANAAYE
+555 IASLANAAYK

-667 VGVPFYFGKRLIKN
+667 IGVPFYFGKRLIKN
-681 KVRSLFASK
+681 NIRSLFAGKS
-690 PSVKASPLPT
+690 SVKASPLP
-700 LTAVPQS
+700 L
-707 QVQIPPTP
+707 
-715 IQSAPSGFFV
+715 
-725 DKKSGLIMP
+725 
-734 QSQVQI
+734 
-740 PPTPTQSAS
+740 
-749 SGFFVDKKSGLIMPQ
+749 
-764 SQVQIP
+764 
-770 PTPIQSASSGFFVD
+770 
-784 KKSGL
+784 
-789 IIPQSQVQIP
+789 
-799 PTPIQSAPSGFF
+799 
-811 VDKKSGL
+811 
-818 IMPNSY
+818 
-824 QVEQQRARVSS
+824 ARH
-835 KPFARPSGK
+835 GGE
-844 SVGQLRT
+844 SVGQLR
-851 MVKMKAP
+851 A
-858 MARRGVAM
+858 MARRGVSM

-878 LSLGGAAISMGTN
+878 LGLGGAAISMGTD
-891 ALVEREI
+891 ALVERDI

-903 AAHYGGNILGKGLAG
+903 AAHYGGSILGKGLAG

-943 DLYHQKSQ
+943 DLYRQKSQ

-1008 SPTSSLSTMSPSRL
+1008 SPTSSLSTMSSNRL

>member
-18 MDFFGTQWA
+18 MDYFGTQWA

-44 FTSAWGIAKSYDAMS
+44 FTSAWGLAKSYDAMS
-59 VATSRHMGLTYRDSI
+59 VATSRHMGLTYRDNI

-107 ATSRAIILS
+107 ATSRAIMLS

-121 SLVAVSKVLGEQTA
+121 SLAAVSKVLGEQIA

-142 VTNLG
+142 VTSLG

-165 RMGLSAVEYSN
+165 RMGLSAVEYST

-263 RMVSDLVKGLS
+263 RMVSDLVKGQS
-274 TFNAKS
+274 TFNTKS

-292 LRAAATQL
+292 LRAAAQQL
-300 GMSYEELANIAN
+300 GMSYDELANIAN

-346 QWNEKVQKFELT
+346 QWNDKVQKFELT

-365 DIEKISQTR
+365 DIEKLSQTS

-511 AQTLGKWLDGRALGV
+511 AQTLGKWLDGRGLGV

-545 NAQIRNTASE
+545 NEQIRNTASE

-610 RLASIAASSESQ
+610 RLASIASSSESQ

-659 AAAISIAG
+659 AAAISLAG
-667 VGVPFYFGKRLIKN
+667 IGVPFYFGKRLIKN
-681 KVRSLFASK
+681 NIRSLFAGKS
-690 PSVKASPLPT
+690 SVKASPLP
-700 LTAVPQS
+700 LARHGGESLGQ
-707 QVQIPPTP
+707 
-715 IQSAPSGFFV
+715 F
-725 DKKSGLIMP
+725 
-734 QSQVQI
+734 
-740 PPTPTQSAS
+740 
-749 SGFFVDKKSGLIMPQ
+749 
-764 SQVQIP
+764 
-770 PTPIQSASSGFFVD
+770 
-784 KKSGL
+784 
-789 IIPQSQVQIP
+789 
-799 PTPIQSAPSGFF
+799 
-811 VDKKSGL
+811 
-818 IMPNSY
+818 
-824 QVEQQRARVSS
+824 RA
-835 KPFARPSGK
+835 
-844 SVGQLRT
+844 
-851 MVKMKAP
+851 
-858 MARRGVAM
+858 MARRGVSM

-878 LSLGGAAISMGTN
+878 LGLGGAAISMGTD
-891 ALVEREI
+891 ALVERDI

-903 AAHYGGNILGKGLAG
+903 AAHYGGSILGKGLAG

-943 DLYHQKSQ
+943 DLYRQKSQ

-964 LARLGISQV
+964 LARLGISQI

-996 EAQATTGSQRYI
+996 EAQATTGSKRYI
-1008 SPTSSLSTMSPSRL
+1008 SPTSSLSTMSSNRL

>member
-11 KAKFIKT
+11 KDKFIKT
-18 MDFFGTQWA
+18 MDYFGTQWA
-27 KFLGGLIGS
+27 KFLGGLINS
-36 TYGIMKRA
+36 SYGIMKRA
-44 FTSAWGIAKSYDAMS
+44 FTSAWGLAKSYDAMS
-59 VATSRHMGLTYRDSI
+59 VATSRHMGLTYRDNI

-107 ATSRAIILS
+107 ATSRAIMLS

-121 SLVAVSKVLGEQTA
+121 SLAAVSKVLGEQIA

-142 VTNLG
+142 VTSLG

-165 RMGLSAVEYSN
+165 RMGLSAVEYST

-244 GADPL
+244 GANPL

-263 RMVSDLVKGLS
+263 RMVSDLVKGQS
-274 TFNAKS
+274 TFNTKS

-292 LRAAATQL
+292 LRAAAQQL
-300 GMSYEELANIAN
+300 GMSYDELANIAN

-346 QWNEKVQKFELT
+346 QWNDKVQKFELT

-365 DIEKISQTR
+365 DIEKLSQTS

-409 EGINSMIGAMLAQKL
+409 EGINTMIGAMLAQKL

-511 AQTLGKWLDGRALGV
+511 AQTLGKWLDGRGLGV

-545 NAQIRNTASE
+545 NAQILNTASE
-555 IASLANAAYE
+555 IASLANAAYK

-592 KKGERVYTKDAQ
+592 NKGERVYTKDAQ

-610 RLASIAASSESQ
+610 RLASIASSSESQ

-644 VEMPRDDNQSDGSAL
+644 VEMPRDDNQSDGSSL

-667 VGVPFYFGKRLIKN
+667 IGVPFYFGKRLIKN
-681 KVRSLFASK
+681 NIRSLFAGKS
-690 PSVKASPLPT
+690 SVKASPLP
-700 LTAVPQS
+700 L
-707 QVQIPPTP
+707 
-715 IQSAPSGFFV
+715 
-725 DKKSGLIMP
+725 
-734 QSQVQI
+734 
-740 PPTPTQSAS
+740 
-749 SGFFVDKKSGLIMPQ
+749 
-764 SQVQIP
+764 
-770 PTPIQSASSGFFVD
+770 
-784 KKSGL
+784 
-789 IIPQSQVQIP
+789 
-799 PTPIQSAPSGFF
+799 
-811 VDKKSGL
+811 
-818 IMPNSY
+818 
-824 QVEQQRARVSS
+824 ARH
-835 KPFARPSGK
+835 GGE
-844 SVGQLRT
+844 SVGQLR
-851 MVKMKAP
+851 A
-858 MARRGVAM
+858 MAKRGVSM

-878 LSLGGAAISMGTN
+878 LGLGGAAISMGTD
-891 ALVEREI
+891 ALVERDI

-903 AAHYGGNILGKGLAG
+903 AAHYGGSILGKGLAG

-943 DLYHQKSQ
+943 DLYRQKSQ

-964 LARLGISQV
+964 LARLGISQI

-1008 SPTSSLSTMSPSRL
+1008 SPTSSLSTMSSNRL

>member
-18 MDFFGTQWA
+18 MDYFGTQWA

-44 FTSAWGIAKSYDAMS
+44 FTSAWGLAKSYDAMS
-59 VATSRHMGLTYRDSI
+59 VATSRHMGLTYRDNI

-107 ATSRAIILS
+107 ATSRAIMLS

-121 SLVAVSKVLGEQTA
+121 SLAAVSKVLGEQIA

-142 VTNLG
+142 VTSLG

-165 RMGLSAVEYSN
+165 RMGLSAVEYST

-263 RMVSDLVKGLS
+263 RMVSDLVKGQS
-274 TFNAKS
+274 TFNTKS

-292 LRAAATQL
+292 LRAAAQQL
-300 GMSYEELANIAN
+300 GMSYDELANIAN

-346 QWNEKVQKFELT
+346 QWNDKVQKFELT

-365 DIEKISQTR
+365 DIEKLSQTS

-511 AQTLGKWLDGRALGV
+511 AQTLGKWLDGRGLGV

-545 NAQIRNTASE
+545 NEQIRNTASE

-610 RLASIAASSESQ
+610 RLASIASSSESQ

-659 AAAISIAG
+659 AAAISLAG
-667 VGVPFYFGKRLIKN
+667 IGVPFYFGKRLIKN
-681 KVRSLFASK
+681 NIRSLFAGKS
-690 PSVKASPLPT
+690 SVKASPLP
-700 LTAVPQS
+700 LARHGGESLGQ
-707 QVQIPPTP
+707 
-715 IQSAPSGFFV
+715 F
-725 DKKSGLIMP
+725 
-734 QSQVQI
+734 
-740 PPTPTQSAS
+740 
-749 SGFFVDKKSGLIMPQ
+749 
-764 SQVQIP
+764 
-770 PTPIQSASSGFFVD
+770 
-784 KKSGL
+784 
-789 IIPQSQVQIP
+789 
-799 PTPIQSAPSGFF
+799 
-811 VDKKSGL
+811 
-818 IMPNSY
+818 
-824 QVEQQRARVSS
+824 RA
-835 KPFARPSGK
+835 
-844 SVGQLRT
+844 
-851 MVKMKAP
+851 
-858 MARRGVAM
+858 MARRGVSM

-878 LSLGGAAISMGTN
+878 LGLGGAAISMGTD

-903 AAHYGGNILGKGLAG
+903 AAHYGGSILGKGLAG

-943 DLYHQKSQ
+943 DLYRQKSQ

-964 LARLGISQV
+964 LARLGISQI

-996 EAQATTGSQRYI
+996 EAQATTGSKRYI
-1008 SPTSSLSTMSPSRL
+1008 SPTSSLSTMSSNRL

>member
-18 MDFFGTQWA
+18 MDYFGTQWA

-59 VATSRHMGLTYRDSI
+59 VATSRHMGLTYRDNI

-107 ATSRAIILS
+107 ATSRAIMLS

-121 SLVAVSKVLGEQTA
+121 SLAAVSKVLGEQIA

-142 VTNLG
+142 VTSLG

-165 RMGLSAVEYSN
+165 RMGLSAVEYST

-263 RMVSDLVKGLS
+263 RMVSDLVKGQS
-274 TFNAKS
+274 TFNTKS

-292 LRAAATQL
+292 LRAAAQQL
-300 GMSYEELANIAN
+300 GMSYDELANIAN

-346 QWNEKVQKFELT
+346 QWNDKVQKFELT

-365 DIEKISQTR
+365 DIEKLSQTS

-452 LTNPSFWVA
+452 LTNPSFWLA
-461 TGKEIVAL
+461 TGKEIVAI

-511 AQTLGKWLDGRALGV
+511 AQTLGKWLDGRGLGV

-545 NAQIRNTASE
+545 NEQIRNTASE

-610 RLASIAASSESQ
+610 RLASIASSSESQ

-659 AAAISIAG
+659 AAAISLAG
-667 VGVPFYFGKRLIKN
+667 IGVPFYFGKRLIKN
-681 KVRSLFASK
+681 NIRSLFAGKS
-690 PSVKASPLPT
+690 SVKASPLP
-700 LTAVPQS
+700 LARHGGESLGQ
-707 QVQIPPTP
+707 
-715 IQSAPSGFFV
+715 F
-725 DKKSGLIMP
+725 
-734 QSQVQI
+734 
-740 PPTPTQSAS
+740 
-749 SGFFVDKKSGLIMPQ
+749 
-764 SQVQIP
+764 
-770 PTPIQSASSGFFVD
+770 
-784 KKSGL
+784 
-789 IIPQSQVQIP
+789 
-799 PTPIQSAPSGFF
+799 
-811 VDKKSGL
+811 
-818 IMPNSY
+818 
-824 QVEQQRARVSS
+824 RA
-835 KPFARPSGK
+835 
-844 SVGQLRT
+844 
-851 MVKMKAP
+851 
-858 MARRGVAM
+858 MARRGVSM

-878 LSLGGAAISMGTN
+878 LGLGGAAISMGTD
-891 ALVEREI
+891 ALVERDI

-903 AAHYGGNILGKGLAG
+903 AAHYGGSILGKGLAG

-943 DLYHQKSQ
+943 DLYRQKSQ

-964 LARLGISQV
+964 LARLGISQI

-996 EAQATTGSQRYI
+996 EAQATTGSKRYI
-1008 SPTSSLSTMSPSRL
+1008 SPTSSLSTMSSNRL

>member
-18 MDFFGTQWA
+18 MDYFGTQWA

-44 FTSAWGIAKSYDAMS
+44 FTSAWGLAKSYDAMS
-59 VATSRHMGLTYRDSI
+59 VATSRHMGLTYRDNI

-107 ATSRAIILS
+107 ATSRAIMLS

-121 SLVAVSKVLGEQTA
+121 SLAAVSKVLGEQLA

-142 VTNLG
+142 VTSLG

-165 RMGLSAVEYSN
+165 RMGLSAVEYST

-263 RMVSDLVKGLS
+263 RMVSDLVKGQS
-274 TFNAKS
+274 TFNTKS

-292 LRAAATQL
+292 LRAAAQQL
-300 GMSYEELANIAN
+300 GMSYDELANIAN

-346 QWNEKVQKFELT
+346 QWNDKVQKFELT

-365 DIEKISQTR
+365 DIEKLSQTS

-409 EGINSMIGAMLAQKL
+409 EGINTMIGAMLAQKL

-681 KVRSLFASK
+681 NIRSLFAGKS
-690 PSVKASPLPT
+690 SVKASPLP
-700 LTAVPQS
+700 L
-707 QVQIPPTP
+707 
-715 IQSAPSGFFV
+715 
-725 DKKSGLIMP
+725 
-734 QSQVQI
+734 
-740 PPTPTQSAS
+740 
-749 SGFFVDKKSGLIMPQ
+749 
-764 SQVQIP
+764 
-770 PTPIQSASSGFFVD
+770 
-784 KKSGL
+784 
-789 IIPQSQVQIP
+789 
-799 PTPIQSAPSGFF
+799 
-811 VDKKSGL
+811 
-818 IMPNSY
+818 
-824 QVEQQRARVSS
+824 ARH
-835 KPFARPSGK
+835 GGE
-844 SVGQLRT
+844 SVGKLR
-851 MVKMKAP
+851 A
-858 MARRGVAM
+858 MARNGVAK

-878 LSLGGAAISMGTN
+878 LSLGGAAISMGTD
-891 ALVEREI
+891 ALVERDI

-903 AAHYGGNILGKGLAG
+903 AAHYGGSILGKGLAG

-943 DLYHQKSQ
+943 DLYRQKSQ

-964 LARLGISQV
+964 LARLGISQI

-1008 SPTSSLSTMSPSRL
+1008 SPTSSLSTMSSNRL

>member
-18 MDFFGTQWA
+18 MDYFGTQWA

-44 FTSAWGIAKSYDAMS
+44 FTSAWGLAKSYDAMS
-59 VATSRHMGLTYRDSI
+59 VATSRHMGLTYRDNI

-107 ATSRAIILS
+107 ATSRAIMLS

-121 SLVAVSKVLGEQTA
+121 SLAAVSKVLGEQIA

-142 VTNLG
+142 VTSLG

-165 RMGLSAVEYSN
+165 RMGLSAVEYST

-263 RMVSDLVKGLS
+263 RMVSDLVKGQS
-274 TFNAKS
+274 TFNTKS

-292 LRAAATQL
+292 LRAAAQQL
-300 GMSYEELANIAN
+300 GMSYDELANIAN

-346 QWNEKVQKFELT
+346 QWNDKVQKFELT

-365 DIEKISQTR
+365 DIEKLSQTS

-439 QAITSVAAKGISL
+439 QAITSVTAKGISL
-452 LTNPSFWVA
+452 LTNPSFWLA
-461 TGKEIVAL
+461 TGKEIVAI

-511 AQTLGKWLDGRALGV
+511 AQTLGKWLDGRGLGV

-681 KVRSLFASK
+681 NIRSLFAGKS
-690 PSVKASPLPT
+690 SVKASPLP
-700 LTAVPQS
+700 L
-707 QVQIPPTP
+707 
-715 IQSAPSGFFV
+715 
-725 DKKSGLIMP
+725 
-734 QSQVQI
+734 
-740 PPTPTQSAS
+740 
-749 SGFFVDKKSGLIMPQ
+749 
-764 SQVQIP
+764 
-770 PTPIQSASSGFFVD
+770 
-784 KKSGL
+784 
-789 IIPQSQVQIP
+789 
-799 PTPIQSAPSGFF
+799 
-811 VDKKSGL
+811 
-818 IMPNSY
+818 
-824 QVEQQRARVSS
+824 ARH
-835 KPFARPSGK
+835 GGE
-844 SVGQLRT
+844 SVGKLR
-851 MVKMKAP
+851 A
-858 MARRGVAM
+858 MARNGVAK

-878 LSLGGAAISMGTN
+878 LSLGGAAISMGTD
-891 ALVEREI
+891 ALVERNI

-903 AAHYGGNILGKGLAG
+903 AAHYGGSILGKGLAG

-943 DLYHQKSQ
+943 DLYRQKSQ

-1008 SPTSSLSTMSPSRL
+1008 SPTSSLSTMSSNRL

>member
-18 MDFFGTQWA
+18 MDYFGTQWA
-27 KFLGGLIGS
+27 KFLGGLIDS
-36 TYGIMKRA
+36 SYGIMKRA
-44 FTSAWGIAKSYDAMS
+44 FTSAWGLAKSYDAMS
-59 VATSRHMGLTYRDSI
+59 VATSRHMGLTYRDNI

-88 AAYGITAEKAAA
+88 AAYGITAEKVAA

-107 ATSRAIILS
+107 ATSRAIMLS

-121 SLVAVSKVLGEQTA
+121 SLAAVSKVLGEQIA

-142 VTNLG
+142 VTSLG

-263 RMVSDLVKGLS
+263 RMVSDLVKGQS
-274 TFNAKS
+274 TFNTKS

-292 LRAAATQL
+292 LRAAAQQL
-300 GMSYEELANIAN
+300 GMSYDELANIAN

-346 QWNEKVQKFELT
+346 QWNDKVQKFELT

-365 DIEKISQTR
+365 DIEKLSQTS

-409 EGINSMIGAMLAQKL
+409 EGINTMIGAMLAQKL

-439 QAITSVAAKGISL
+439 QAITSVTAKGISL

-461 TGKEIVAL
+461 TGKEIVAI

-545 NAQIRNTASE
+545 NEQIRNTASE

-565 DVNKAWEIASKQS
+565 DVNKAWEMASKQS

-610 RLASIAASSESQ
+610 RLASIASSSESQ

-681 KVRSLFASK
+681 NIRSLFAGKS
-690 PSVKASPLPT
+690 SVKASPLP
-700 LTAVPQS
+700 LARHGGESLGQ
-707 QVQIPPTP
+707 
-715 IQSAPSGFFV
+715 F
-725 DKKSGLIMP
+725 
-734 QSQVQI
+734 
-740 PPTPTQSAS
+740 
-749 SGFFVDKKSGLIMPQ
+749 
-764 SQVQIP
+764 
-770 PTPIQSASSGFFVD
+770 
-784 KKSGL
+784 
-789 IIPQSQVQIP
+789 
-799 PTPIQSAPSGFF
+799 
-811 VDKKSGL
+811 
-818 IMPNSY
+818 
-824 QVEQQRARVSS
+824 RA
-835 KPFARPSGK
+835 
-844 SVGQLRT
+844 
-851 MVKMKAP
+851 
-858 MARRGVAM
+858 MARRGVSM

-878 LSLGGAAISMGTN
+878 LGLGGTAISMGTD
-891 ALVEREI
+891 ALVERGI

-903 AAHYGGNILGKGLAG
+903 AAHYGGSILGKGLAG

-943 DLYHQKSQ
+943 DLYRQKSQ

-1008 SPTSSLSTMSPSRL
+1008 SPTSSLSTMSSNRL

>member
-18 MDFFGTQWA
+18 MDYFGTQWA
-27 KFLGGLIGS
+27 KFLGGLINS
-36 TYGIMKRA
+36 SYGIMKRA
-44 FTSAWGIAKSYDAMS
+44 FTSAWGLAKSYDAMS
-59 VATSRHMGLTYRDSI
+59 VATSRHMGLTYRDNI

-107 ATSRAIILS
+107 ATSRAIMLS

-121 SLVAVSKVLGEQTA
+121 SLAAVSKVLGEQIA

-142 VTNLG
+142 VTSLG

-165 RMGLSAVEYSN
+165 RMGLSAVEYST

-263 RMVSDLVKGLS
+263 RMVSDLVKGQS
-274 TFNAKS
+274 TFNTKS

-292 LRAAATQL
+292 LRAAAQQL
-300 GMSYEELANIAN
+300 GMSYDELANIAN

-365 DIEKISQTR
+365 DIEKLSQTS

-511 AQTLGKWLDGRALGV
+511 AQTLGKWLDGRGLGV

-545 NAQIRNTASE
+545 NEQIRNTASE

-659 AAAISIAG
+659 AAAISLAG
-667 VGVPFYFGKRLIKN
+667 IGVPFYFGKRLIKN
-681 KVRSLFASK
+681 NIRSLFAGKS
-690 PSVKASPLPT
+690 SVKASPLP
-700 LTAVPQS
+700 LARHGGESLGQ
-707 QVQIPPTP
+707 
-715 IQSAPSGFFV
+715 F
-725 DKKSGLIMP
+725 
-734 QSQVQI
+734 
-740 PPTPTQSAS
+740 
-749 SGFFVDKKSGLIMPQ
+749 
-764 SQVQIP
+764 
-770 PTPIQSASSGFFVD
+770 
-784 KKSGL
+784 
-789 IIPQSQVQIP
+789 
-799 PTPIQSAPSGFF
+799 
-811 VDKKSGL
+811 
-818 IMPNSY
+818 
-824 QVEQQRARVSS
+824 RA
-835 KPFARPSGK
+835 
-844 SVGQLRT
+844 
-851 MVKMKAP
+851 
-858 MARRGVAM
+858 MARRGVSM

-878 LSLGGAAISMGTN
+878 LGLGGAAISMGTD
-891 ALVEREI
+891 ALVERDI

-903 AAHYGGNILGKGLAG
+903 AAHYGGSILGKGLAG

-943 DLYHQKSQ
+943 DLYRQKSQ

-1008 SPTSSLSTMSPSRL
+1008 SPTSSLSTMSSNRL

>member
-18 MDFFGTQWA
+18 MDYFGTQWA

-44 FTSAWGIAKSYDAMS
+44 FTSAWGLAKSYDAMS
-59 VATSRHMGLTYRDSI
+59 VATSRHMGLTYRDNI

-107 ATSRAIILS
+107 ATSRAIMLS

-121 SLVAVSKVLGEQTA
+121 SLAAVSKVLGEQIA

-142 VTNLG
+142 VTSLG

-165 RMGLSAVEYSN
+165 RMGLSAVEYST
-176 KIAQNLNLV
+176 KIAQNLSLV

-263 RMVSDLVKGLS
+263 RMVSDLVKGQS
-274 TFNAKS
+274 TFNTKS

-292 LRAAATQL
+292 LRAAAQQL
-300 GMSYEELANIAN
+300 GMSYDELANIAN

-346 QWNEKVQKFELT
+346 QWNDKVQKFELT

-365 DIEKISQTR
+365 DIEKLSQTS

-409 EGINSMIGAMLAQKL
+409 EGINTMIGAMLAQKL

-511 AQTLGKWLDGRALGV
+511 AQTLGKWLDGRGLGV

-555 IASLANAAYE
+555 IASLANAAYK

-667 VGVPFYFGKRLIKN
+667 IGVPFYFGKRLIKN
-681 KVRSLFASK
+681 NIRSLFAGKS
-690 PSVKASPLPT
+690 SVKASPLP
-700 LTAVPQS
+700 L
-707 QVQIPPTP
+707 
-715 IQSAPSGFFV
+715 
-725 DKKSGLIMP
+725 
-734 QSQVQI
+734 
-740 PPTPTQSAS
+740 
-749 SGFFVDKKSGLIMPQ
+749 
-764 SQVQIP
+764 
-770 PTPIQSASSGFFVD
+770 
-784 KKSGL
+784 
-789 IIPQSQVQIP
+789 
-799 PTPIQSAPSGFF
+799 
-811 VDKKSGL
+811 
-818 IMPNSY
+818 
-824 QVEQQRARVSS
+824 ARH
-835 KPFARPSGK
+835 GGE
-844 SVGQLRT
+844 SVGQFR
-851 MVKMKAP
+851 A
-858 MARRGVAM
+858 MARRGVSM

-878 LSLGGAAISMGTN
+878 LGLGGAAISMGTD
-891 ALVEREI
+891 ALVERDI

-903 AAHYGGNILGKGLAG
+903 AAHYGGSILGKGLAG

-943 DLYHQKSQ
+943 DLYRQKSQ

-1008 SPTSSLSTMSPSRL
+1008 SPTSSLSTMSSNRL

>member
-11 KAKFIKT
+11 KDKFIKT
-18 MDFFGTQWA
+18 MDYFGTQWA
-27 KFLGGLIGS
+27 KFLGGLINS
-36 TYGIMKRA
+36 SYGIMKRA
-44 FTSAWGIAKSYDAMS
+44 FTSAWGLAKSYDAMS
-59 VATSRHMGLTYRDSI
+59 VATSRHMGLTYRDNI

-107 ATSRAIILS
+107 ATSRAIMLS

-121 SLVAVSKVLGEQTA
+121 SLAAVSKVLGEQIA

-142 VTNLG
+142 VTSLG

-165 RMGLSAVEYSN
+165 RMGLSAVEYST

-263 RMVSDLVKGLS
+263 RMVSDLVKGQS
-274 TFNAKS
+274 TFNTKS

-292 LRAAATQL
+292 LRAAAQQL

-346 QWNEKVQKFELT
+346 QWNDKVQKFELT

-365 DIEKISQTR
+365 DIEKLSQTS

-409 EGINSMIGAMLAQKL
+409 EGINTMIGAMLAQKL

-452 LTNPSFWVA
+452 LTNPSFWLA

-545 NAQIRNTASE
+545 NEQIRNTASE
-555 IASLANAAYE
+555 IASLANAAYK

-610 RLASIAASSESQ
+610 RLASIASSSESQ

-681 KVRSLFASK
+681 NIRSLFAGKS
-690 PSVKASPLPT
+690 SVKASPLP
-700 LTAVPQS
+700 L
-707 QVQIPPTP
+707 
-715 IQSAPSGFFV
+715 
-725 DKKSGLIMP
+725 
-734 QSQVQI
+734 
-740 PPTPTQSAS
+740 
-749 SGFFVDKKSGLIMPQ
+749 
-764 SQVQIP
+764 
-770 PTPIQSASSGFFVD
+770 
-784 KKSGL
+784 
-789 IIPQSQVQIP
+789 
-799 PTPIQSAPSGFF
+799 
-811 VDKKSGL
+811 
-818 IMPNSY
+818 
-824 QVEQQRARVSS
+824 ARH
-835 KPFARPSGK
+835 GGE
-844 SVGQLRT
+844 SVGQFR
-851 MVKMKAP
+851 A
-858 MARRGVAM
+858 MARRGVSM

-878 LSLGGAAISMGTN
+878 LGLGGAAISMGTD
-891 ALVEREI
+891 ALVERDI

-903 AAHYGGNILGKGLAG
+903 AAHYGGSILGKGLAG

-943 DLYHQKSQ
+943 DLYRQKSQ

-964 LARLGISQV
+964 LARLGISQI

-1008 SPTSSLSTMSPSRL
+1008 SPTSSLSTMSSNRL